1 MEKLEGGTV
10 LKYPRNVA
18 INFRKLDKP
27 TLIRVL
33 RFYGVTPNGTLS
45 QSEVAAMT
53 ARVFHA
59 AAVSEADVLDKFGAK
74 FFGTKAAG
82 EDGTKAPAS
91 KKRSYSSREVLDS
104 MPARVGEQVRGA
116 GTRGSQLEVEWGK
129 SSPVSLSRPQTAFD
143 ALQIS

>member
-33 RFYGVTPNGTLS
+33 RFYGVTPNATLS

-59 AAVSEADVLDKFGAK
+59 ASVSETDVLDKFGAK
-74 FFGTKAAG
+74 FFGTKAAAAG
-82 EDGTKAPAS
+82 GGGGGDDGAKAPSS

-104 MPARVGEQVRGA
+104 MPARVGEQVG
-116 GTRGSQLEVEWGK
+116 G
-129 SSPVSLSRPQTAFD
+129 
-143 ALQIS
+143 